1 MVKIEKVKTIECKLN
16 AFDLLAKDSDYITVT
31 EWANGEGFDVD
42 INDKKFGL
50 TYGQLK
56 AINILSSAL
65 DYNFNIAINEGQS

>member
-56 AINILSSAL
+56 AINILSTAL
-65 DYNFNIAINEGQS
+65 EYDFNIAINEGQS

>member
-1 MVKIEKVKTIECKLN
+1 MIKIEKVKTIECKLN